1 MAVRRIIILGS
12 TGSIGTQTLDVVQ
25 ALNAAHAQGTSDH
38 SYQVV
43 GMAAGGNAELLR
55 EQARRFQVTNLALG
69 IDELSASAQAW
80 ASQAGV
86 LVGPDAAQRL
96 VQTVECDVVVSAIV
110 GVAGLAATL
119 SAVKLGRDVALA
131 NKETLVAA
139 GALVVPAAVASGS
152 RLLPVDSEHA
162 GAWQALACV
171 GCVGPGVRDLSLAPP
186 MHLDTRVRK
195 LTLTA
200 SGGPFRTATREEI
213 ENATP
218 AQALKHPTWSMGK
231 KVTIDSASLMN
242 KALELI
248 EAHWLFGLSPDRLD
262 AIVHP
267 QSLVHALV
275 EYCDGSV
282 LAQLGAADM
291 RCPIQIALT
300 WPGRSPGAAKRLDPM
315 SLRTLDFTPPD
326 HDRFPALRLAY
337 QVMEKGG
344 TAGAILNAANEAAV
358 RLFLQPGSTLK
369 FGQITRLASEALEQ
383 VPVRPLTS
391 LEDCLQ
397 ADAMARE
404 FVARRLGLRAAVTA
418 R

>member
-12 TGSIGTQTLDVVQ
+12 TGSIGTQALDVVQ
-25 ALNAAHAQGTSDH
+25 SLNAAHADGRGEH
-38 SYQVV
+38 RYEVV
-43 GMAAGGNAELLR
+43 GLAAGSNTELLR
-55 EQARRFQVTNLALG
+55 EQVRRFGVKQLAIAAGEVSAGCRGWVREAGARLG
-69 IDELSASAQAW
+69 D
-80 ASQAGV
+80 
-86 LVGPDAAQRL
+86 DAAEQL
-96 VQTVECDVVVSAIV
+96 VREVDCDIVVSAIV

-119 SAVKLGRDVALA
+119 AAVRLGRDVALA

-139 GALVVPAAVASGS
+139 GGLVVPAAISSGS

-171 GCVGPGVRDLSLAPP
+171 GCVGHATRDLTLAPP
-186 MHLDTRVRK
+186 MSLDGRVRK

-200 SGGPFRTATREEI
+200 SGGPFRAATKDDI

-242 KALELI
+242 KALELV
-248 EAHWLFGLSPDRLD
+248 EAHWLFGLPPERLD
-262 AIVHP
+262 AIIHP
-267 QSLVHALV
+267 QSLVHAFV

-291 RCPIQIALT
+291 RCPIQVAMT
-300 WPGRSPGAAKRLDPM
+300 WPGRAPGAAKRLDPM
-315 SLRTLDFTPPD
+315 TLTRLDFEPPD
-326 HDRFPALRLAY
+326 HARFPALKLAY
-337 QVMEKGG
+337 RVMEKGG

-358 RLFLQPGSTLK
+358 RLFLQPGATIK
-369 FGQITRLASEALEQ
+369 FGQIGRLAGEALEE
-383 VPVRPLTS
+383 VPSKPLTC
-391 LEDCLQ
+391 LQDCLD

-404 FVARRLGLRAAVTA
+404 FVAKRLGLRAAATA

>member
-25 ALNAAHAQGTSDH
+25 SLNAAHAQGKGEH
-38 SYQVV
+38 RYEVV
-43 GMAAGGNAELLR
+43 GLAAGSNTELLK
-55 EQARRFQVTNLALG
+55 EQARRFNVRHLAIG
-69 IDELSASAQAW
+69 AEEISAPCRTW
-80 ASQAGV
+80 ANEAGV
-86 LVGPDAAQRL
+86 LLGPDAAEHL
-96 VQTVECDVVVSAIV
+96 VRSVDCDVVVSAIV

-119 SAVKLGRDVALA
+119 AAVKLGRDVALA

-139 GALVVPAAVASGS
+139 GELVIPAAVASGS

-171 GCVGPGVRDLSLAPP
+171 GCVGPGLRDLTLAPP
-186 MHLDTRVRK
+186 MNLDGRVRK

-213 ENATP
+213 EHATP

-248 EAHWLFGLSPDRLD
+248 EAHWLFGLAPDRLD
-262 AIVHP
+262 AIIHP
-267 QSLVHALV
+267 QSLVHAFV

-291 RCPIQIALT
+291 RCPIQVALT
-300 WPGRSPGAAKRLDPM
+300 WPGRAPGAAKRLDPM
-315 SLRTLDFTPPD
+315 TLTKLDFEAPD
-326 HDRFPALRLAY
+326 HARFPALKLAY
-337 QVMEKGG
+337 RVMEKGG

-358 RLFLQPGSTLK
+358 RLFLQPGASLK
-369 FGQITRLASEALEQ
+369 FGQIGRLAGEALEE
-383 VPVRPLTS
+383 VPTRPLTS